1 MRLVTLLPLAAAC
14 FALAGCNF
22 TAQAPTTTATDAD
35 TSTQA
40 DAPAPAPA
48 EPATTEAASPSTSLT
63 VGAPAPDFSAQA
75 WLAGK
80 EFNYALADARAK
92 GPVVLYFFPAAYT
105 PGCNVEAHQF
115 SKAIDKFAAAGASVI
130 GVTAGNADQLAKF
143 SADNE
148 SCAGKFPVAADPGA
162 KIAAQYGV
170 VLEQKPEW
178 SNRTSFVIDREGR
191 IAAVHS
197 DLSPDGHVDA
207 MLAGLKAP

>member
-1 MRLVTLLPLAAAC
+1 MRRIALLPLAASC
-14 FALAGCNF
+14 LALAACNF
-22 TAQAPTTTATDAD
+22 TAQAPGATAADADAGTEAATTAPT
-35 TSTQA
+35 
-40 DAPAPAPA
+40 PA
-48 EPATTEAASPSTSLT
+48 EPASPNATSPSTALAI
-63 VGAPAPDFSAQA
+63 GAAAPDFTAQA

-80 EFNYALADARAK
+80 EFEYKLADARAK

-105 PGCNVEAHQF
+105 PGCNIEAHQF
-115 SKAIDKFAAAGASVI
+115 SQAIDKFAAAGASVI

-148 SCAGKFPVAADPGA
+148 RCAGKFPVAADPGA

-170 VLEQKPEW
+170 VLDKKPEW
-178 SNRTSFVIDREGR
+178 SNRTSFVINADGN

-197 DLSPDGHVDA
+197 DLSPDGHVNA

>member
-1 MRLVTLLPLAAAC
+1 MRRIALLPLGITC
-14 FALAGCNF
+14 FALAACNF
-22 TAQAPTTTATDAD
+22 TAQAPASTA
-35 TSTQA
+35 
-40 DAPAPAPA
+40 A
-48 EPATTEAASPSTSLT
+48 EPASATPATPAPVPADVTSPSTALA
-63 VGAPAPDFSAQA
+63 VGTMAPDFNAQA

-80 EFNYALADARAK
+80 EFDYKLADARAK

-105 PGCNVEAHQF
+105 PGCNIEAHQF
-115 SKAIDKFAAAGASVI
+115 SQAIDEFAAAGASVI
-130 GVTAGNADQLAKF
+130 GVTAGNADQLEKF

-162 KIAAQYGV
+162 KIAAEYGV
-170 VLEQKPEW
+170 VLDKKPEW
-178 SNRTSFVIDREGR
+178 SNRTSFVINTDGR